1 MVPPPEPPSLPT
13 PPRSPGRSKKAPRV
27 FRTLGRLLA
36 AAGKGAHRAA
46 LTGFPLAWPTPRRVA
61 ATWRWVRQVAAGIVR
76 RRQEDGLTVAVDISP
91 LFEPLTGVGWY
102 LHELLHQLADRPGL
116 RFRLYGPSMFMRPDA
131 PQPVITL
138 ADGRAVEWVR
148 HELPD
153 DLLVRRPWLALLLR
167 SIEPWL
173 VAAERN
179 DVLFAPNFVLPWQLT
194 VSRRPLVV
202 MVHDMTLLRTS
213 WAMQEETRA
222 ALEENLERTIV
233 RARAILTP
241 SETVRTELLE
251 GRDVVQDA
259 VHVTHEASRLDGVAL
274 GELPPAVP
282 ERFVLHVGTIE
293 PRKNVAILLSA
304 WPRLRAVM
312 PDAPPLVLCGKL
324 GWQHASIEDD
334 LARASAEGWLICL
347 GYAPDEVV
355 RCLYVRADA
364 VVCPSVY
371 EGFGLPLV
379 EAMAAGAPLVCSD
392 IPVFREVAADA
403 ALFVPTHDDAEW
415 AAALARVLSDPE
427 TARNLRTRGT
437 ARSRD
442 FNWRRTADRT
452 LAVWSNVAAAE

>member
-1 MVPPPEPPSLPT
+1 MVPPPEPLRLPR
-13 PPRSPGRSKKAPRV
+13 PLRSAGRSKNAPRV
-27 FRTLGRLLA
+27 LRTLVGLLA
-36 AAGKGAHRAA
+36 AGGRKAQLAARA
-46 LTGFPLAWPTPRRVA
+46 GFPFAWPTPRRVA
-61 ATWRWVRQVAAGIVR
+61 ASGRWVRQVAAGISR
-76 RRQEDGLTVAVDISP
+76 RRREDGLTVAVDISP

-102 LHELLHQLADRPGL
+102 LHELLRQLADRPGL
-116 RFRLYGPSMFMRPDA
+116 RLRLYGPSMFMSPDA

-148 HELPD
+148 QELPD

-167 SIEPWL
+167 SLEPWL

-222 ALEENLERTIV
+222 ALEEKLERTIA

-251 GRDVVQDA
+251 GGGVAPGA
-259 VHVTHEASRLDGVAL
+259 VHVTWEASRLGEAGLGDLPEGV
-274 GELPPAVP
+274 PK
-282 ERFVLHVGTIE
+282 RFVLHVGTIE

-355 RCLYVRADA
+355 RCLYVRAAA

-392 IPVFREVAADA
+392 IPVFKEVAADA
-403 ALFVPTHDDAEW
+403 ALFVPTHDAAAW
-415 AAALARVLSDPE
+415 AGALARVLSDPE

-452 LAVWSNVAAAE
+452 LAVWSQVAATE

>member
-1 MVPPPEPPSLPT
+1 MVPPPEPPSLPK

-61 ATWRWVRQVAAGIVR
+61 ATWRWVRQIAAGIVR

-91 LFEPLTGVGWY
+91 LFEALTGVGWY
-102 LHELLHQLADRPGL
+102 LHEVLRPLADRPGL
-116 RFRLYGPSMFMRPDA
+116 RLRLYGPSMFMRPDGPRLVA
-131 PQPVITL
+131 PLPTGQ
-138 ADGRAVEWVR
+138 AVEWVK

-153 DLLVRRPWLALLLR
+153 DLVVRPPWLAPLLR
-167 SIEPWL
+167 IVEPWL
-173 VAAERN
+173 VAADSN
-179 DVLFAPNFVLPWQLT
+179 SVLFAPNFVLPWQLA
-194 VSRRPLVV
+194 VARRPLVV
-202 MVHDMTLLRTS
+202 MVHDMTLRRTS

-222 ALEENLERTIV
+222 ALEENLERTIA

-251 GRDVVQDA
+251 GRDVAQDA

-293 PRKNVAILLSA
+293 PRKNVAILLAA
-304 WPRLRAVM
+304 WPRLRALV

-324 GWQHASIEDD
+324 GWLHASIEDA

-347 GYAPDEVV
+347 GYVPDEVV
-355 RCLYVRADA
+355 HRLYDRAAA

-403 ALFVPTHDDAEW
+403 ALFVPTGDAAEW
-415 AAALARVLSDPE
+415 AGAVASVLSDPE
-427 TARNLRTRGT
+427 QARDLRTRGA
-437 ARSRD
+437 ARIRD
-442 FNWRRTADRT
+442 FNWRRTADTT